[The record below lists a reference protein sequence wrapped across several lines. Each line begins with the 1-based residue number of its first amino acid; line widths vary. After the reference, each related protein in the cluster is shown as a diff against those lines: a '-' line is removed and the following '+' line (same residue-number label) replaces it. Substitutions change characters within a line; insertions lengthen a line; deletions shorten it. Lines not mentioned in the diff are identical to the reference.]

1 MNQKI
6 PWCLGVGLHAPGSWV
21 FNVMLLW
28 KDPPHLHVQ
37 KLLERSQESWF
48 AESVASARWT

>member
-6 PWCLGVGLHAPGSWV
+6 RWCLGVGLHAAGSWV

-28 KDPPHLHVQ
+28 KDLPHLHVQ